1 MGLGQ
6 TNQALHIA
14 RDESIPAFIF
24 QYGDI
29 ESELLIRTGVHIC
42 LMSTLDIVFMFT
54 EAGEL

>member
-1 MGLGQ
+1 MNGLKIPGYQ
-6 TNQALHIA
+6 
-14 RDESIPAFIF
+14 SIPAFIF

-42 LMSTLDIVFMFT
+42 LMSSLNIVFMFT